1 MKRLTVLLPCAALL
15 FSLIAGCDSSP
26 TDSEVEFTPT
36 LYIEG
41 YLVAGSPLTDIFV
54 ATTAPLYE
62 LYERAQNAVPN
73 ASVTMEVDGAIF
85 SLQPVPNS
93 PGHYH
98 LPNLIIQSGKT
109 YSLVVVADELTAQ
122 AETTVPY
129 PPTLTASETDLQ
141 FNGTEFSASWIGD
154 TQGGYVT
161 TRKLEVI
168 EAPIPI
174 ELQFGELG
182 RFRRFGGGGGTVDT
196 TGFGALQDSLATV
209 RDSLDQAGQWGFIQE
224 TSTTLGWQQFQ
235 NFGTYSFHVHAI
247 DSNYADYLAS
257 SNQDAQFLDEP
268 KFHVTGGIGIL
279 ASLAP
284 GSVSFVIRE

>member
-1 MKRLTVLLPCAALL
+1 MKRFSILLPCAALL
-15 FSLIAGCDSSP
+15 FSLMTGCDTSP
-26 TDSEVEFTPT
+26 TDSEVEFSPT

-41 YLVAGSPLTDIFV
+41 FLVAGSPLADIFV

-73 ASVTMEVDGAIF
+73 AAVTIEVDGSTF
-85 SLQPVPNS
+85 SLQPVSGS

-98 LPNLIIQSGKT
+98 LPDLIIQSGMT
-109 YSLVVVADELTAQ
+109 YTLVVVADELTAQ
-122 AETTVPY
+122 AKTTVPF
-129 PPTLTASETDLQ
+129 PPALTASETDLR
-141 FNGTEFSASWIGD
+141 FNGTEFSASWVGD

-161 TRKLEVI
+161 TRKLEII

-182 RFRRFGGGGGTVDT
+182 RFRRFGGSGGTVDT
-196 TGFGALQDSLATV
+196 TGFGALQDSLAAV
-209 RDSLDQAGQWGFIQE
+209 RDSLDQAGQWGFVQE
-224 TSTTLGWQQFQ
+224 TSTSLVWQQFQ

-247 DSNYADYLAS
+247 DTNYADYLAS

-268 KFHVTGGIGIL
+268 RFHVTGGIGIL

-284 GSVSFVIRE
+284 SSVTFVIRE